1 MKTPQKAAP
10 ANTKQNQPTN
20 RQAAGKDPFFSAA
33 HDVEQVQEAP
43 FFEGNKVQR
52 KMTVNEPG
60 DHFERQ
66 ADQVADKVVQHINQ
80 PKTVANAATGSTT
93 TTGPANAATS
103 AVQKKEDK
111 KEDKQE
117 KEQNGAD
124 KELQRRPIF
133 ESDGDPN
140 EGNTLKRSSQSAA
153 PDVSPQ
159 TQQKIE
165 SSKGGGEPL
174 PANTREEMEG
184 AMGADLSGVR
194 IHNNSEAAGLSNDL
208 QAQAFTHGNDIY
220 FGAGKYDPQSQAGQH
235 LLAHEVTHT
244 VQQGGNGV
252 KKKGVIQRAATA
264 PTPGAITASTGEKAT
279 KEDPID
285 TKKKIIYIPSINIPT
300 VKYNMMPAGSKA
312 NYTFDKTER
321 SGTHLEKWNNAAKA
335 SSTFT
340 SEFNKKKAKEIPSDQ
355 SKPNFFLTLDSE
367 KHHSSLSHIITGD
380 AAAIQANIT
389 RPFWDESGKNIE
401 SGYDVDHKV
410 ELQLGGMDDTPNLW
424 LLEAATNRSSGGNI
438 KTEIENKI
446 TDTLSKIKT
455 MPDGQKKPSADSVRA
470 NYTITAGKILGTL
483 GVAGGGKGWEL
494 SDIQASKHL
503 AGLAFISSADQAK
516 FKLAKDTELTLITSE
531 RFGKTLKIPNWEPGK
546 TPGAKGSKTI
556 NHPIGAIKSRG
567 ADLEIKKIDYIH
579 QDNPTILSTGSVG
592 TAYIDVLMN
601 DKHVK
606 GIKLLP
612 QPIEAMPGFYG
623 GKLNKAAIK
632 TALSAQLEAKG
643 FSPIKIEEIDID
655 PNTGLVGFGKIN
667 TDVPFI
673 KGSAI
678 DIVFDADGIKISKVF
693 NSGELKV
700 PPPFKITNTS
710 LEVYAATSGI
720 GVKGVADFEIKGLGK
735 GQVGAKANSAGEF
748 ALDGTFDFDSKTFN
762 PAQIKASYANG
773 EFSASG
779 DIGIPAGKIKGLKSA
794 HININYANNIFN
806 ASGTAEPDIKGVKS
820 AEIHVTYGNETLVI
834 GGSFVL
840 DENMPG
846 IQSGSGNVEVTR
858 GPDEIYHVKANGKA
872 IPKIPKI
879 NTELSISYDDGAL
892 TIEGKASYAADRVS
906 GEVTVG
912 ATNRAIAADGTP
924 SGPAGDKF
932 TAYGSGKLTLKVT
945 DWLQASASVRVT
957 PAGEIEVVGR
967 LDLPSAVDVFPK
979 KSINKEL
986 FKVPTIQIP
995 IFAIPLGPKSIGI
1008 VATIDG
1014 GLDFDAAVGPGQL
1027 KDVFG
1032 QIEFNPSHPE
1042 NTRISGGAK
1051 FVIPAHA
1058 GLKLKAA
1065 LGIGLSIGP
1074 ASVTG
1079 GIQIVGGLG
1088 LEGEASAAADLA
1100 WSPTTGFEFN
1110 ALGEIEVHPK
1120 FTFDVN
1126 AFIKAELDLWV
1137 TDISKEWTKNLASFS
1152 YGPDLQVKVSLPIH
1166 YKDGEPFDVKT
1177 DDIKVTYPEISIS
1190 DIAGGIADKVK
1201 EEML

>member
-1 MKTPQKAAP
+1 M
-10 ANTKQNQPTN
+10 
-20 RQAAGKDPFFSAA
+20 
-33 HDVEQVQEAP
+33 
-43 FFEGNKVQR
+43 
-52 KMTVNEPG
+52 
-60 DHFERQ
+60 
-66 ADQVADKVVQHINQ
+66 
-80 PKTVANAATGSTT
+80 
-93 TTGPANAATS
+93 
-103 AVQKKEDK
+103 
-111 KEDKQE
+111 
-117 KEQNGAD
+117 
-124 KELQRRPIF
+124 
-133 ESDGDPN
+133 
-140 EGNTLKRSSQSAA
+140 
-153 PDVSPQ
+153 
-159 TQQKIE
+159 
-165 SSKGGGEPL
+165 
-174 PANTREEMEG
+174 
-184 AMGADLSGVR
+184 
-194 IHNNSEAAGLSNDL
+194 
-208 QAQAFTHGNDIY
+208 
-220 FGAGKYDPQSQAGQH
+220 
-235 LLAHEVTHT
+235 
-244 VQQGGNGV
+244 
-252 KKKGVIQRAATA
+252 
-264 PTPGAITASTGEKAT
+264 
-279 KEDPID
+279 
-285 TKKKIIYIPSINIPT
+285 
-300 VKYNMMPAGSKA
+300 
-312 NYTFDKTER
+312 
-321 SGTHLEKWNNAAKA
+321 
-335 SSTFT
+335 
-340 SEFNKKKAKEIPSDQ
+340 
-355 SKPNFFLTLDSE
+355 
-367 KHHSSLSHIITGD
+367 
-380 AAAIQANIT
+380 
-389 RPFWDESGKNIE
+389 
-401 SGYDVDHKV
+401 
-410 ELQLGGMDDTPNLW
+410 
-424 LLEAATNRSSGGNI
+424 
-438 KTEIENKI
+438 
-446 TDTLSKIKT
+446 
-455 MPDGQKKPSADSVRA
+455 
-470 NYTITAGKILGTL
+470 
-483 GVAGGGKGWEL
+483 
-494 SDIQASKHL
+494 
-503 AGLAFISSADQAK
+503 
-516 FKLAKDTELTLITSE
+516 
-531 RFGKTLKIPNWEPGK
+531 
-546 TPGAKGSKTI
+546 
-556 NHPIGAIKSRG
+556 
-567 ADLEIKKIDYIH
+567 
-579 QDNPTILSTGSVG
+579 
-592 TAYIDVLMN
+592 
-601 DKHVK
+601 
-606 GIKLLP
+606 
-612 QPIEAMPGFYG
+612 
-623 GKLNKAAIK
+623 
-632 TALSAQLEAKG
+632 
-643 FSPIKIEEIDID
+643 
-655 PNTGLVGFGKIN
+655 
-667 TDVPFI
+667 
-673 KGSAI
+673 
-678 DIVFDADGIKISKVF
+678 
-693 NSGELKV
+693 
-700 PPPFKITNTS
+700 
-710 LEVYAATSGI
+710 
-720 GVKGVADFEIKGLGK
+720 
-735 GQVGAKANSAGEF
+735 
-748 ALDGTFDFDSKTFN
+748 
-762 PAQIKASYANG
+762 
-773 EFSASG
+773 
-779 DIGIPAGKIKGLKSA
+779 
-794 HININYANNIFN
+794 
-806 ASGTAEPDIKGVKS
+806 
-820 AEIHVTYGNETLVI
+820 VI

-892 TIEGKASYAADRVS
+892 TIEGKASYVADRVS

-1126 AFIKAELDLWV
+1126 AFIKAELDLLV

>member
-10 ANTKQNQPTN
+10 ANTKQNQPAN
-20 RQAAGKDPFFSAA
+20 MQAAGKDPFFSAA
-33 HDVEQVQEAP
+33 HDVEQVRESP

-93 TTGPANAATS
+93 TTGPATAATS

-165 SSKGGGEPL
+165 GSKGGGEPL
-174 PANTREEMEG
+174 PVNTREEMEG
-184 AMGADLSGVR
+184 AMGADLSAIR

-220 FGAGKYDPQSQAGQH
+220 FGAGKYDPQSKSGQH

-252 KKKGVIQRAATA
+252 KKKGVIQRAE
-264 PTPGAITASTGEKAT
+264 TGVA
-279 KEDPID
+279 
-285 TKKKIIYIPSINIPT
+285 
-300 VKYNMMPAGSKA
+300 
-312 NYTFDKTER
+312 
-321 SGTHLEKWNNAAKA
+321 
-335 SSTFT
+335 
-340 SEFNKKKAKEIPSDQ
+340 
-355 SKPNFFLTLDSE
+355 
-367 KHHSSLSHIITGD
+367 
-380 AAAIQANIT
+380 
-389 RPFWDESGKNIE
+389 ESGKAKAHTGEDKIDQTNKTIKVE
-401 SGYDVDHKV
+401 KIDIPGFKYDMMPSKTDYSFKKTTRSGKHLATWEKDAATDAGFGKKFDDLKKVELPNGGTSPAGNNTYFMVSKTNVTGGILFGNPDEIRTRSVRPNWRRAGQMHEFEVDHKV
-410 ELQLGGMDDTPNLW
+410 ELQIGGADNDIGNLW
-424 LLEAATNRSSGGNI
+424 LLSQKINGSSGGTIQANI
-438 KTEIENKI
+438 KSAVDET
-446 TDTLSKIKT
+446 IKAE
-455 MPDGQKKPSADSVRA
+455 K
-470 NYTITAGKILGTL
+470 
-483 GVAGGGKGWEL
+483 
-494 SDIQASKHL
+494 
-503 AGLAFISSADQAK
+503 
-516 FKLAKDTELTLITSE
+516 AKDPE
-531 RFGKTLKIPNWEPGK
+531 K
-546 TPGAKGSKTI
+546 
-556 NHPIGAIKSRG
+556 
-567 ADLEIKKIDYIH
+567 
-579 QDNPTILSTGSVG
+579 
-592 TAYIDVLMN
+592 
-601 DKHVK
+601 VK
-606 GIKLLP
+606 GLSVQGIVDNYS
-612 QPIEAMPGFYG
+612 ITTA
-623 GKLNKAAIK
+623 KLNKAGSPDSVGDQEKYSLSEIQKGEHLNGMRFLVPGKDDKILKELVDTNTVHLFLNERRSKAIK
-632 TALSAQLEAKG
+632 MPKKGPFKLQNSKKYTANIDSVTYDPQTDIMQQGGAGSITVTMFKTSKTADKITESFTLNPIPGVYGGYVSRQDILDKLRPQVKALSPVQLSEAGFSDDGELEAKG
-643 FSPIKIEEIDID
+643 KVHTTIPLIDNADIDIII
-655 PNTGLVGFGKIN
+655 NSNGLSIRK
-667 TDVPFI
+667 
-673 KGSAI
+673 
-678 DIVFDADGIKISKVF
+678 VFDGGEIK
-693 NSGELKV
+693 L
-700 PPPFKITNTS
+700 PPPFKITDTS
-710 LEVYAATSGI
+710 LGITLGDSGLTVD
-720 GVKGVADFEIKGLGK
+720 GNMNFEIKKLGK
-735 GQVGAKANSAGEF
+735 GEVHAKAGTSGAF
-748 ALDGTFDFDSKTFN
+748 ALGGSFDFDSKTFN
-762 PAQIKASYANG
+762 PARITVDYVKPGDGGSGGGLSATG
-773 EFSASG
+773 E
-779 DIGIPAGKIKGLKSA
+779 IGIGPNKIKGIKSA
-794 HININYANNIFN
+794 HINITYANNEFT
-806 ASGTAEPDIKGVKS
+806 ATGTAEPDIKGVKS
-820 AEIHVTYGNETLVI
+820 AEIHVSYANETLVI

-846 IQSGSGNVEVTR
+846 IQSGSGSVEVTR
-858 GPDEIYHVKANGKA
+858 GPDEIYHVKASGKA

-1126 AFIKAELDLWV
+1126 AFIKAELDLLV

>member
-1 MKTPQKAAP
+1 MKTQQKAAP
-10 ANTKQNQPTN
+10 ANTKQNQPAN
-20 RQAAGKDPFFSAA
+20 RQAVGKDTFFSAA
-33 HDVEQVQEAP
+33 HDTILESP

-80 PKTVANAATGSTT
+80 PKTVANVAPATATA
-93 TTGPANAATS
+93 PATTS

-140 EGNTLKRSSQSAA
+140 EGNTLKRSSQSPV

-184 AMGADLSGVR
+184 ATGADLSRVR

-220 FGAGKYDPQSQAGQH
+220 FGAGKYDPQSQSGQH

-252 KKKGVIQRAATA
+252 KKKIQRQATKGDISGNIGQVATA
-264 PTPGAITASTGEKAT
+264 EN
-279 KEDPID
+279 PID
-285 TKKKIIYIPSINIPT
+285 TTASKESLFVPQIKIPT
-300 VKYNMMPAGSKA
+300 LKLGLMPGSTT
-312 NYTFDKTER
+312 NYSFKKTER
-321 SGTHLEKWNNAAKA
+321 SGKHIADWNDAATKGAGFDNIFNAKKAAEIPGEVNEPTFFMTLESEKKLTNLKHLFTGPVTQLKA
-335 SSTFT
+335 SF
-340 SEFNKKKAKEIPSDQ
+340 A
-355 SKPNFFLTLDSE
+355 
-367 KHHSSLSHIITGD
+367 
-380 AAAIQANIT
+380 
-389 RPFWDESGKNIE
+389 RPFWDENGHDINN
-401 SGYDVDHKV
+401 GYDVDHKV
-410 ELQLGGMDDTPNLW
+410 ELQLGGKDGISNLW
-424 LLEAATNRSSGGNI
+424 MLEAGSNRSSGSNI
-438 KTEIENKI
+438 HGEITTRVDAALNAI
-446 TDTLSKIKT
+446 TT
-455 MPDGQKKPSADSVRA
+455 MPDGQIKPSATEVIDK
-470 NYTITAGKILGTL
+470 YTITVGKLD
-483 GVAGGGKGWEL
+483 GGLSMSGDGKKWEL
-494 SDIQASKHL
+494 SQIEAGDHL
-503 AGLAFISSADQAK
+503 KKLAFLSKNDKARK
-516 FKLAKDTELTLITSE
+516 KLVDNTNLSLITSE
-531 RFGKTLKIPNWEPGK
+531 RYGVTKYIKWAPDAGKTTEKDVNVQVGQIKRNGANLKIQKISYEDKDDNTINSAGS
-546 TPGAKGSKTI
+546 KGSATI
-556 NHPIGAIKSRG
+556 EVFMNNAFVSGI
-567 ADLEIKKIDYIH
+567 
-579 QDNPTILSTGSVG
+579 ST
-592 TAYIDVLMN
+592 T
-601 DKHVK
+601 
-606 GIKLLP
+606 
-612 QPIEAMPGFYG
+612 QPIEPVPGIYG
-623 GKLNKAAIK
+623 GRLNGVAVKQ
-632 TALSAQLEAKG
+632 ALSADLKAKG
-643 FSPIKIEEIDID
+643 LSPIVITELDIGE
-655 PNTGLVGFGKIN
+655 NGLIGFGKIN

-673 KGSAI
+673 GGSAI
-678 DIVFDADGIKISKVF
+678 DIIFNEDGIKISKVF
-693 NSGELKV
+693 NSGEIKV

-720 GVKGVADFEIKGLGK
+720 GVKGEANFEIKKLGK
-735 GQVGAKANSAGEF
+735 GKVGAMANTSGEF
-748 ALDGTFDFDSKTFN
+748 ALEGSFDFDSKTFN
-762 PAQIKASYANG
+762 PAQIKAAYRNG

-794 HININYANNIFN
+794 HIKIDYAKGIFN

-1042 NTRISGGAK
+1042 STRISGGAK

>member
-10 ANTKQNQPTN
+10 ANTKQNQPAN

-33 HDVEQVQEAP
+33 HDIDSAQESP

-80 PKTVANAATGSTT
+80 PKTIANSASTT
-93 TTGPANAATS
+93 ATAPATATNS

-124 KELQRRPIF
+124 KELQRRPVF

-153 PDVSPQ
+153 PDISPQ

-165 SSKGGGEPL
+165 DSKGGGEPL
-174 PANTREEMEG
+174 PSNTREEMEG
-184 AMGADLSGVR
+184 AMGADLSSVR

-220 FGAGKYDPQSQAGQH
+220 FGAGKYDTQSQAGQH
-235 LLAHEVTHT
+235 LLAHEVAHT
-244 VQQGGNGV
+244 VQQNGNGV
-252 KKKGVIQRAATA
+252 KKKAIIQRAPVTSMLIPSKGVAAPVTGASITPTATN
-264 PTPGAITASTGEKAT
+264 
-279 KEDPID
+279 PID
-285 TKKKIIYIPSINIPT
+285 TTANVIFIKSMDLPAL
-300 VKYNMMPAGSKA
+300 KYALMPATS
-312 NYTFDKTER
+312 NYTFRKVTKSGKHIADWNKDAATGGDFGTEFEKKR
-321 SGTHLEKWNNAAKA
+321 GAEIGTEKAP
-335 SSTFT
+335 TY
-340 SEFNKKKAKEIPSDQ
+340 
-355 SKPNFFLTLDSE
+355 FLTLPNE
-367 KHHSSLSHIITGD
+367 KKDKTLKHIITGD
-380 AAAIQANIT
+380 VKAIQAT
-389 RPFWDESGKNIE
+389 AARPFWDTGGNDVDG
-401 SGYDVDHKV
+401 GYDVDHKV
-410 ELQLGGMDDTPNLW
+410 ETQLGGLDGIDNLW
-424 LLEAATNRSSGGNI
+424 MLESATNRSSGSKINNELTDKITQALTGITMPAGQTAPDVDTI
-438 KTEIENKI
+438 KTTYAI
-446 TDTLSKIKT
+446 TVGSFTNAMSAPKGANRGWERSQIQKGEHLQKLAFLSK
-455 MPDGQKKPSADSVRA
+455 ADQSRF
-470 NYTITAGKILGTL
+470 K
-483 GVAGGGKGWEL
+483 L
-494 SDIQASKHL
+494 SDSH
-503 AGLAFISSADQAK
+503 
-516 FKLAKDTELTLITSE
+516 ELKLITSE
-531 RFGKTLKIPNWEPGK
+531 RFGAIRNIHWSPETGK
-546 TPGAKGSKTI
+546 TTEKEVKEGIGSIKRSGTNLVIKTISYDDKDDATILSEGSK
-556 NHPIGAIKSRG
+556 GWAIIE
-567 ADLEIKKIDYIH
+567 AF
-579 QDNPTILSTGSVG
+579 QDNPLIAVAAT
-592 TAYIDVLMN
+592 
-601 DKHVK
+601 
-606 GIKLLP
+606 KL
-612 QPIEAMPGFYG
+612 PIEPVPGIYG
-623 GKLNKAAIK
+623 GR
-632 TALSAQLEAKG
+632 LSSAGVKQAFSGLTVKQL
-643 FSPIKIEEIDID
+643 SPVVIQELEIAD
-655 PNTGLVGFGKIN
+655 TGLVGFGKIN
-667 TDVPFI
+667 TDVPFL

-678 DIVFDADGIKISKVF
+678 DLIFDQDGIKISKVF

-700 PPPFKITNTS
+700 PSPFKVTNAS

-720 GVKGVADFEIKGLGK
+720 GVKGSADFEIKKLGK

-779 DIGIPAGKIKGLKSA
+779 EIGIPAGKIKGLKSA
-794 HININYANNIFN
+794 HIKIDYAKSVFN

-1058 GLKLKAA
+1058 GIKLKAA

-1126 AFIKAELDLWV
+1126 AFIKAELDLLV

-1177 DDIKVTYPEISIS
+1177 DDIKVTYPQISIT

>member
-1 MKTPQKAAP
+1 MAMKTPQKAAP
-10 ANTKQNQPTN
+10 GTTKQAQPTN
-20 RQAAGKDPFFSAA
+20 MQAAGKDPFFSAA
-33 HDVEQVQEAP
+33 HDPEQAQRTS

-60 DHFERQ
+60 DHFEQQ
-66 ADQVADKVVQHINQ
+66 ADHVADKVVQHINQ
-80 PKTVANAATGSTT
+80 PKTVANAATASTT
-93 TTGPANAATS
+93 ATATATAPATTS
-103 AVQKKEDK
+103 AVQKKDDK

-117 KEQNGAD
+117 KEQNGSD
-124 KELQRRPIF
+124 KELPRRPVF

-140 EGNTLKRSSQSAA
+140 EGNTLKRNSQSPA
-153 PDVSPQ
+153 PAVSPQ

-165 SSKGGGEPL
+165 GSKGGGEPL
-174 PANTREEMEG
+174 PSNTREEMEG
-184 AMGADLSGVR
+184 AMGTDLSSVR

-220 FGAGKYDPQSQAGQH
+220 FGAGKYDTQSQSGQH

-244 VQQGGNGV
+244 VQQGSGV
-252 KKKGVIQRAATA
+252 KKKGIIQRAELGVADSGKAKPHTAEGDIDKRKKTIKVQKIEIPGFKYDMMPSKTDYSFKSTTRSGKHLDTWEKEAATDKGFNNKFNEMKKKELPNGGTA
-264 PTPGAITASTGEKAT
+264 PAGNNTYFMVSKTNPSGGMLFGNPDEIRTRSVRPNWRKAGQ
-279 KEDPID
+279 
-285 TKKKIIYIPSINIPT
+285 
-300 VKYNMMPAGSKA
+300 M
-312 NYTFDKTER
+312 
-321 SGTHLEKWNNAAKA
+321 H
-335 SSTFT
+335 
-340 SEFNKKKAKEIPSDQ
+340 EFE
-355 SKPNFFLTLDSE
+355 
-367 KHHSSLSHIITGD
+367 
-380 AAAIQANIT
+380 
-389 RPFWDESGKNIE
+389 
-401 SGYDVDHKV
+401 VDHKV
-410 ELQLGGMDDTPNLW
+410 ELQLGGADNDIGNLW
-424 LLEAATNRSSGGNI
+424 LLSQKINGSSGSTI
-438 KTEIENKI
+438 KTSIENAIKETLKAEEKNDPDRVKGMSVGSVKDNYSI
-446 TDTLSKIKT
+446 TVGSLSKKGS
-455 MPDGQKKPSADSVRA
+455 PDSAGDNDKYS
-470 NYTITAGKILGTL
+470 
-483 GVAGGGKGWEL
+483 L
-494 SDIQASKHL
+494 SDIQKGEHLEGMRFLVPGKDNKYLKDLIDTNHVHLFFNERRGRPVKMPKKGPFKLQNTKKYSANIDSVTYDPQTDIMQQGGSGTITVTMFKTSKTAHSITESF
-503 AGLAFISSADQAK
+503 AINAIPGVYGGFISRKDILD
-516 FKLAKDTELTLITSE
+516 KL
-531 RFGKTLKIPNWEPGK
+531 RP
-546 TPGAKGSKTI
+546 
-556 NHPIGAIKSRG
+556 
-567 ADLEIKKIDYIH
+567 
-579 QDNPTILSTGSVG
+579 Q
-592 TAYIDVLMN
+592 
-601 DKHVK
+601 VK
-606 GIKLLP
+606 
-612 QPIEAMPGFYG
+612 
-623 GKLNKAAIK
+623 
-632 TALSAQLEAKG
+632 ALSPVQLLTADFNDDGELEAKG
-643 FSPIKIEEIDID
+643 KVHTTIPLIDKAD
-655 PNTGLVGFGKIN
+655 
-667 TDVPFI
+667 
-673 KGSAI
+673 I
-678 DIVFDADGIKISKVF
+678 DIVVDSNGVGIRKVF
-693 NSGELKV
+693 DGGEINL
-700 PPPFKITNTS
+700 PPPFKITDTS
-710 LEVYAATSGI
+710 LGITLSDSGLTVD
-720 GVKGVADFEIKGLGK
+720 GNMNFEIQKLGK
-735 GQVGAKANSAGEF
+735 GEVHAKAGTSGAF
-748 ALDGTFDFDSKTFN
+748 ALGGSFDFDSKTFK
-762 PAQIKASYANG
+762 PARITVDYVKPGDGGDGGLSATG
-773 EFSASG
+773 E
-779 DIGIPAGKIKGLKSA
+779 IGIPAGTIKGIKSA
-794 HININYANNIFN
+794 HINIAYANKEFT
-806 ASGTAEPDIKGVKS
+806 ATGTAEPDIKGVKS
-820 AEIHVTYGNETLVI
+820 AEIHVSYGNDTLVI

-858 GPDEIYHVKANGKA
+858 GPDEIYHVKASGKA

-906 GEVTVG
+906 GEVMVG

-1058 GLKLKAA
+1058 GIKLKAA

-1201 EEML
+1201 DEML

>member
-1 MKTPQKAAP
+1 MAMKTPQKAAP
-10 ANTKQNQPTN
+10 ANTKQNQPAN

-33 HDVEQVQEAP
+33 HDIDSVQESP

-80 PKTVANAATGSTT
+80 PKPAPNSATASTT
-93 TTGPANAATS
+93 ATAPATNS

-124 KELQRRPIF
+124 KELQRRPVF

-174 PANTREEMEG
+174 PTNTREEMEG
-184 AMGADLSGVR
+184 AMGADLSNVR
-194 IHNNSEAAGLSNDL
+194 VHNNSEAAGLSNDL

-220 FGAGKYDPQSQAGQH
+220 FGAGKYDTQSQAGQH
-235 LLAHEVTHT
+235 LLAHEVAHT
-244 VQQGGNGV
+244 VQQGSGV
-252 KKKGVIQRAATA
+252 KKKGVIQRAEMGVAD
-264 PTPGAITASTGEKAT
+264 GS
-279 KEDPID
+279 
-285 TKKKIIYIPSINIPT
+285 
-300 VKYNMMPAGSKA
+300 AGK
-312 NYTFDKTER
+312 
-321 SGTHLEKWNNAAKA
+321 G
-335 SSTFT
+335 
-340 SEFNKKKAKEIPSDQ
+340 
-355 SKPNFFLTLDSE
+355 KP
-367 KHHSSLSHIITGD
+367 HTGD
-380 AAAIQANIT
+380 AKIDKKNKTIKVEKVEIPGFKYDMMPSKADYSFKYTARSGQHLAKWEEKAAVDDGFNEKFNNLKKAELPNGGASPAGNNTYFMVSIT
-389 RPFWDESGKNIE
+389 NPSGGILFGNPDQIRTRSVRPDWRRNGPKHEFQ
-401 SGYDVDHKV
+401 VDHKV
-410 ELQLGGMDDTPNLW
+410 ELQLGGADTDIGNLW
-424 LLEAATNRSSGGNI
+424 LLSQKVNGASGPKIEAA
-438 KTEIENKI
+438 IENAVKE
-446 TDTLSKIKT
+446 TLKVEKEKDPESVKGVTLDTVK
-455 MPDGQKKPSADSVRA
+455 Q
-470 NYTITAGKILGTL
+470 NYSITAASITKKGTPDV
-483 GVAGGGKGWEL
+483 VADTDKYSL
-494 SDIQASKHL
+494 SDIQKGIHL
-503 AGLAFISSADQAK
+503 NGMRFLVPGKDDKYLKDLVDTNNVHIFFNERRGRAVKMPKKGP
-516 FKLAKDTELTLITSE
+516 FKLQNTKKYSANIDSVSYDPSTDIMQQGGSGTITVTM
-531 RFGKTLKIPNWEPGK
+531 FKTSKIADRITDSFAINAIPG
-546 TPGAKGSKTI
+546 
-556 NHPIGAIKSRG
+556 
-567 ADLEIKKIDYIH
+567 
-579 QDNPTILSTGSVG
+579 V
-592 TAYIDVLMN
+592 
-601 DKHVK
+601 
-606 GIKLLP
+606 
-612 QPIEAMPGFYG
+612 YG
-623 GKLNKAAIK
+623 GYISRQDILDKLRPRVK
-632 TALSAQLEAKG
+632 ALSPVQLLTAEFSDDGELEAKG
-643 FSPIKIEEIDID
+643 KVHTTIPLIDKAD
-655 PNTGLVGFGKIN
+655 
-667 TDVPFI
+667 
-673 KGSAI
+673 I
-678 DIVFDADGIKISKVF
+678 DIVVDGNGIGIRKVF
-693 NSGELKV
+693 DGGEISL
-700 PPPFKITNTS
+700 PPPFKITDTS
-710 LEVYAATSGI
+710 LGITLSDSGLTVD
-720 GVKGVADFEIKGLGK
+720 GNMNFEIQKLGK
-735 GQVGAKANSAGEF
+735 GEIHAKAGTSGAF
-748 ALDGTFDFDSKTFN
+748 ALGGSFDFDSKTFN
-762 PAQIKASYANG
+762 PARITVDYVKPGDGG
-773 EFSASG
+773 EGGGLSATG
-779 DIGIPAGKIKGLKSA
+779 DIGIGPNKIKGIKSA
-794 HININYANNIFN
+794 HINIAYANKEFK
-806 ASGTAEPDIKGVKS
+806 ATGTAEPDIKGVKS
-820 AEIHVTYGNETLVI
+820 AEIHVSYGNDTLII

-858 GPDEIYHVKANGKA
+858 GPDEIYHVKASGKA

-912 ATNRAIAADGTP
+912 ATNRTIAADGTP

-1177 DDIKVTYPEISIS
+1177 DDIKVKYPDISIS

-1201 EEML
+1201 DEML

>member
-10 ANTKQNQPTN
+10 ANTKQAQPVNQ
-20 RQAAGKDPFFSAA
+20 QAAGKDPFFSAT
-33 HDVEQVQEAP
+33 HNIDSVQESP

-60 DHFERQ
+60 DHFEKQ

-80 PKTVANAATGSTT
+80 PKPAPAPVAPAT
-93 TTGPANAATS
+93 PAL
-103 AVQKKEDK
+103 QKKEDK

-124 KELQRRPIF
+124 KELQRRPVF

-153 PDVSPQ
+153 PDVSAQ
-159 TQQKIE
+159 TQQRIE
-165 SSKGGGEPL
+165 NSKGGGEPL
-174 PANTREEMEG
+174 PSNTREEMEG

-194 IHNNSEAAGLSNDL
+194 VHNNSEAAGLSNDL

-220 FGAGKYDPQSQAGQH
+220 FGAGKYDTQSASGQH
-235 LLAHEVTHT
+235 LLAHEVAHT
-244 VQQGGNGV
+244 VQQGGGGV
-252 KKKGVIQRAATA
+252 KKKSIIQRAEMGVGDGGGAKPHVGDSKIDKVNKTIKVDNVEL
-264 PTPGAITASTGEKAT
+264 PG
-279 KEDPID
+279 
-285 TKKKIIYIPSINIPT
+285 Y
-300 VKYNMMPAGSKA
+300 KYDMMPLKA
-312 NYTFDKTER
+312 NYSFKYVARSDKQREIWEKGAAVDGGFDDKFKKLQKEQVPEGGKGQNKDVYFMVSKTNPTGGVLFGSPEEIRNR
-321 SGTHLEKWNNAAKA
+321 S
-335 SSTFT
+335 
-340 SEFNKKKAKEIPSDQ
+340 
-355 SKPNFFLTLDSE
+355 
-367 KHHSSLSHIITGD
+367 
-380 AAAIQANIT
+380 T
-389 RPFWDESGKNIE
+389 RPGWRRAGQKHEFQ
-401 SGYDVDHKV
+401 VDHKV
-410 ELQLGGMDDTPNLW
+410 ELQMGGSDTDIGNLW
-424 LLEAATNRSSGGNI
+424 LLSQPINGATGPTIQGNI
-438 KTEIENKI
+438 ARAVKE
-446 TDTLSKIKT
+446 TLKAEEAKD
-455 MPDGQKKPSADSVRA
+455 PESVKGVTA
-470 NYTITAGKILGTL
+470 GGEKGEYSITAEKLVKKGSPDTVGDQDKYSLLDIQKGEHLNGMRFLAPGKDDKLLKAFVDTNTVHLFFSERRSKPLEIPKKGPFNKYNIVSLNYAPETDIMQ
-483 GVAGGGKGWEL
+483 AGGGGDMQVKL
-494 SDIQASKHL
+494 FKDSKV
-503 AGLAFISSADQAK
+503 ANEEVIK
-516 FKLAKDTELTLITSE
+516 VPINP
-531 RFGKTLKIPNWEPGK
+531 IP
-546 TPGAKGSKTI
+546 
-556 NHPIGAIKSRG
+556 
-567 ADLEIKKIDYIH
+567 
-579 QDNPTILSTGSVG
+579 
-592 TAYIDVLMN
+592 
-601 DKHVK
+601 
-606 GIKLLP
+606 GI
-612 QPIEAMPGFYG
+612 YG
-623 GKLNKAAIK
+623 GYVSKVSILQVLKPKLK
-632 TALSAQLEAKG
+632 ALSPVELLNAEFNDEGKLEAKG
-643 FSPIKIEEIDID
+643 KVHTSIPLIDNADIDIIID
-655 PNTGLVGFGKIN
+655 SDGLSIR
-667 TDVPFI
+667 
-673 KGSAI
+673 
-678 DIVFDADGIKISKVF
+678 KVF
-693 NSGELKV
+693 NGGEIKL
-700 PPPFKITNTS
+700 PPPFKITDTS
-710 LEVYAATSGI
+710 LGITLGESGLTVD
-720 GVKGVADFEIKGLGK
+720 GNLNFEIKKLGK
-735 GQVGAKANSAGEF
+735 GEVHAKAGTSGAF
-748 ALDGTFDFDSKTFN
+748 ALGGSFDFDSKTFN
-762 PAQIKASYANG
+762 PARITVDYVKPGDGGGGGLSATG
-773 EFSASG
+773 E
-779 DIGIPAGKIKGLKSA
+779 IGIGPNKIKGIKSA
-794 HININYANNIFN
+794 HINIAYANNEFT
-806 ASGTAEPDIKGVKS
+806 ATGTAEPDIKGVKS
-820 AEIHVTYGNETLVI
+820 AEIHVSYANETLVI

-872 IPKIPKI
+872 VPKIPKI

-1088 LEGEASAAADLA
+1088 LEGEASADADLA

-1126 AFIKAELDLWV
+1126 AFIKAELDLLV

>member
-10 ANTKQNQPTN
+10 ANTKQNQPVN
-20 RQAAGKDPFFSAA
+20 QQAAGKDPFFSAA
-33 HDVEQVQEAP
+33 QDMERVQESP

-80 PKTVANAATGSTT
+80 PKPAPVAA
-93 TTGPANAATS
+93 PASAPPVTS

-124 KELQRRPIF
+124 KELQRRPVF

-140 EGNTLKRSSQSAA
+140 EGNTLKRNSQSAA
-153 PDVSPQ
+153 PDVSSQ

-165 SSKGGGEPL
+165 GSKGGGEPL

-184 AMGADLSGVR
+184 AMGADLSSVR

-220 FGAGKYDPQSQAGQH
+220 FGAGKYDTQSQSGQH
-235 LLAHEVTHT
+235 LLAHEVAHT
-244 VQQGGNGV
+244 VQQGSGV
-252 KKKGVIQRAATA
+252 KKKSIIQRVGNGVVSGNAGSVATA
-264 PTPGAITASTGEKAT
+264 DK
-279 KEDPID
+279 PID
-285 TKKKIIYIPSINIPT
+285 TTASKEALFVPEISVPSL
-300 VKYNMMPAGSKA
+300 KLSLMPGSTT
-312 NYTFDKTER
+312 NYAFKKTER
-321 SGTHLEKWNNAAKA
+321 SGTHISKWTKAADFNNAFNTKK
-335 SSTFT
+335 T
-340 SEFNKKKAKEIPSDQ
+340 SEIANEANS
-355 SKPNFFLTLDSE
+355 PNFFMTLVSE
-367 KHHSSLSHIITGD
+367 KNEEIPKHLLTGS
-380 AAAIQANIT
+380 AEQIKAVTA
-389 RPFWDESGKNIE
+389 RPFWNPKGESITD
-401 SGYDVDHKV
+401 GYDVDHKV
-410 ELQLGGMDDTPNLW
+410 ELQLGGMDDVANLW
-424 LLEAATNRSSGGNI
+424 MLEAKVNRSSGSKLNANI
-438 KTEIENKI
+438 KKSVEAALTAI
-446 TDTLSKIKT
+446 TT
-455 MPDGQKKPSADSVRA
+455 MPDGQVKPGTGDVMST
-470 NYTITAGKILGTL
+470 YTITAGKL
-483 GVAGGGKGWEL
+483 VADSSVPNGHGWEL
-494 SDIQASKHL
+494 DEIKKGDHL
-503 AGLAFISSADQAK
+503 KNLVFLSETDKARK
-516 FKLAKDTELTLITSE
+516 KLIANTSLSLITSE
-531 RFGKTLKIPNWEPGK
+531 RFGANKSIDWKPKTNETVEKEVDSPIGSIKKSGANLKIK
-546 TPGAKGSKTI
+546 KVSYDDKDDATIRSAGSK
-556 NHPIGAIKSRG
+556 GWAIIE
-567 ADLEIKKIDYIH
+567 AF
-579 QDNPTILSTGSVG
+579 QDNPFIAVAAT
-592 TAYIDVLMN
+592 
-601 DKHVK
+601 
-606 GIKLLP
+606 KL
-612 QPIEAMPGFYG
+612 PIEPVPGIYG
-623 GKLNKAAIK
+623 GKLSGAGVKQAFSGLTVK
-632 TALSAQLEAKG
+632 QLSPVVIQELEIG
-643 FSPIKIEEIDID
+643 
-655 PNTGLVGFGKIN
+655 NTGLIGFGKIN
-667 TDVPFI
+667 TDVPFL

-678 DIVFDADGIKISKVF
+678 DLIFDQDGIKISKVF

-700 PPPFKITNTS
+700 PSPFKVTNAS

-720 GVKGVADFEIKGLGK
+720 GVKGSADFEIKKLGK

-748 ALDGTFDFDSKTFN
+748 ALDGSFDFDSKTFN

-779 DIGIPAGKIKGLKSA
+779 EIGIPAGKIKGLKSA
-794 HININYANNIFN
+794 HIKIDYAKGVFN

-858 GPDEIYHVKANGKA
+858 GPDEVYHVKANGKA
-872 IPKIPKI
+872 VPKIPKI

-906 GEVTVG
+906 GDVTVG

-1126 AFIKAELDLWV
+1126 AFIKAELDLLV

-1177 DDIKVTYPEISIS
+1177 DDIKVTYPQISIT

-1201 EEML
+1201 EEIL

>member
-1 MKTPQKAAP
+1 MAMKTPQKAAP
-10 ANTKQNQPTN
+10 ANTKQNQPAN
-20 RQAAGKDPFFSAA
+20 KQGAGKDPFFSAA

-80 PKTVANAATGSTT
+80 PKIAANAATGSTT
-93 TTGPANAATS
+93 ATGPATATTS

-124 KELQRRPIF
+124 KELQRRPVF

-165 SSKGGGEPL
+165 GSKGGGEPL

-184 AMGADLSGVR
+184 AMGRDLSGVR

-235 LLAHEVTHT
+235 LLAHEVAHT
-244 VQQGGNGV
+244 VQQGSGV
-252 KKKGVIQRAATA
+252 KKKIQRKPTKGDVSGNAGQVATA
-264 PTPGAITASTGEKAT
+264 EN
-279 KEDPID
+279 PID
-285 TKKKIIYIPSINIPT
+285 TTASKESLFVPKINIPGL
-300 VKYNMMPAGSKA
+300 KLGLMPGSTT
-312 NYTFDKTER
+312 NYSFKKTER
-321 SGTHLEKWNNAAKA
+321 SGKHLADWNDAATKGA
-335 SSTFT
+335 GFDTVFN
-340 SEFNKKKAKEIPSDQ
+340 NKKTAEIPKEANAS
-355 SKPNFFLTLDSE
+355 NFFMTLESE
-367 KHHSSLSHIITGD
+367 KKLTNLKHLFTGSITQLKTTF
-380 AAAIQANIT
+380 A
-389 RPFWDESGKNIE
+389 RPFWNDKGHEINN
-401 SGYDVDHKV
+401 GYDVDHKV
-410 ELQLGGMDDTPNLW
+410 ELQLGGKDGISNLW
-424 LLEAATNRSSGGNI
+424 MLEAAANRSSGSNI
-438 KTEIENKI
+438 NTEITSKVEAALNAI
-446 TDTLSKIKT
+446 TT
-455 MPDGQKKPSADSVRA
+455 MPDGQTKPGAAEVMSK
-470 NYTITAGKILGTL
+470 YTITAGTL
-483 GVAGGGKGWEL
+483 DGSLPISGGKEAWEL
-494 SDIQASKHL
+494 SEIEAGDHL
-503 AGLAFISSADQAK
+503 KKLVFLSDTDKARAK
-516 FKLAKDTELTLITSE
+516 LIDSTNLSLITSE
-531 RFGKTLKIPNWEPGK
+531 RYGATQNIKWAPEAGKTTEKDVNVQVGHIKRNGANLKI
-546 TPGAKGSKTI
+546 
-556 NHPIGAIKSRG
+556 R
-567 ADLEIKKIDYIH
+567 KISYEDK
-579 QDNPTILSTGSVG
+579 DNATILSAGSKGSATIEVF
-592 TAYIDVLMN
+592 MN
-601 DKHVK
+601 NAFVA
-606 GIKLLP
+606 GISTT
-612 QPIEAMPGFYG
+612 QPIEPVPGIYG
-623 GKLNKAAIK
+623 GRLSGVAVKQ
-632 TALSAQLEAKG
+632 ALSAGLKAKG
-643 FSPIKIEEIDID
+643 LSPITITELDIGES
-655 PNTGLVGFGKIN
+655 GLIGFGKIN
-667 TDVPFI
+667 TDVPI
-673 KGSAI
+673 IGGSAI
-678 DIVFDADGIKISKVF
+678 DIVFNEDGIKISKVF
-693 NSGELKV
+693 NSGEIKV

-720 GVKGVADFEIKGLGK
+720 GIKGEANFEIKKLGK
-735 GQVGAKANSAGEF
+735 GKVGAMANTSGEF
-748 ALDGTFDFDSKTFN
+748 ALEGSFDFDSKTFN
-762 PAQIKASYANG
+762 PAQIKASYRNG

-892 TIEGKASYAADRVS
+892 TIEGKASYVADRVS

-1126 AFIKAELDLWV
+1126 AFIKAELDLLV